1 MFKGMTYQRK
11 LRLLLPAAG
20 LALLFVYLFGL
31 RKTIAARSD
40 VQEKKAKLALS
51 KDINNKMGLV
61 KAKLN
66 SIDNMIGQKPD
77 SSKKVIDI
85 ILEDVTTYCN
95 NEGCTLKEIPETHH
109 AEDKNFSIETYFI
122 TVEGNYKKLLNLV
135 YLLEQK
141 KKSGGRLSSCTL
153 YTRKNNQTKKLS
165 LESTLFIQ
173 QYDKKNETTR

>member
-1 MFKGMTYQRK
+1 MFKSMTYQRK
-11 LRLLLPAAG
+11 LQLLIPAAI
-20 LALLFVYLFGL
+20 LALLLVYLFGL
-31 RKTIAARSD
+31 KKTFATRNDI
-40 VQEKKAKLALS
+40 QQKKEKLALS
-51 KDINNKMGLV
+51 KDINAKMGLV
-61 KAKLN
+61 KSRLN

-77 SSKKVIDI
+77 SSKKVIDN

-95 NEGCTLKEIPETHH
+95 SEGCILKAIPETHH

-141 KKSGGRLSSCTL
+141 KKGGGRLSSCIL

-173 QYDKKNETTR
+173 QYDKKNETNH